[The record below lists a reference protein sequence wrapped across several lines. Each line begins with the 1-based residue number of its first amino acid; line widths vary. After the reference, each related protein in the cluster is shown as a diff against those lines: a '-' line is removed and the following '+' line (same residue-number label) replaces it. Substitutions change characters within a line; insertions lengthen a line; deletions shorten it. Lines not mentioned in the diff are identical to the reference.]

1 LNGADFFF
9 FSKHVLS
16 PESPGNR
23 PHPPYI
29 DRVIR
34 HGVNPFTIFPSEQ
47 PTTGD
52 NQTLPVVCIHN
63 PWH

>member
-1 LNGADFFF
+1 F

-29 DRVIR
+29 TGADRVIR
-34 HGVNPFTIFPSEQ
+34 HGVNQFTMFPSEQ
-47 PTTGD
+47 ATTGD